1 MSEAYT
7 GEIRMFAGNFAPRQW
22 AYCDGQLLAISQNN
36 ALFSL
41 LGTTYGGDG
50 RTTFALP
57 EMRGRLPVHHG
68 TGSGLSNRP
77 LGLRFGEENV
87 TLNTN
92 QMPNHRHTYNA
103 STNIANSPNPGN
115 DVLASQDDGDLPYA
129 AQPAEPTNLQNM
141 NSQTLA
147 MAGGGQPHN
156 NMMPYLS
163 ISFIICLFGIYPSR
177 P

>member
-1 MSEAYT
+1 MSDPYL
-7 GEIRMFAGNFAPRQW
+7 GEMRMFAGNFAPRSW
-22 AYCDGQLLAISQNN
+22 AFCNGALLSVAENN

-68 TGSGLSNRP
+68 QGPGLSDRR
-77 LGLRFGEENV
+77 LGTKLGSESV
-87 TLNTN
+87 TLNTT
-92 QMPNHRHTYNA
+92 QMPNHHHILNA
-103 STNIANSPNPGN
+103 STDVASSSNPAG
-115 DVLASQDDGDLPYA
+115 DVLASQNDGDIPYA
-129 AQPAEPTNLQNM
+129 TQPEDPVNVENM

-147 MAGGGQPHN
+147 MAGGNQFHN

-163 ISFIICLFGIYPSR
+163 ISFIIALFGIYPSR
-177 P
+177 S